1 MLDCIIFLFIDMI
14 TLPDMAVSAMENW
27 GLITYRDAVMLF
39 ESGVSSERQLDL
51 VTNTI
56 THEVA
61 HEVRI

>member
-1 MLDCIIFLFIDMI
+1 MI